1 MTPGSNRFDR
11 MEWAGA
17 FGDLG
22 TLVPFVAA
30 YITILKMDPLGILL
44 AFGVSM
50 VACGWFYRTPFPVQP
65 MKAIG
70 AVAITQAAQISAL
83 NGNSVIAASLVTGV
97 IWLLLGVTGLAGKIS
112 RMVPREV
119 MLGIV
124 LGLGM
129 SFMLQG
135 ARMMGADWPVA
146 CAAFLVVILLKD
158 SKVFPAMFVLLLGG
172 FAYSIAKDP
181 ALLAQIGNISI
192 GFRMPHPDFSS
203 ISLNDLLYG
212 AVFLAL
218 PQLPLT
224 LGNAIIGIREENNRL
239 FPDRSISIK
248 GVATSTGIM
257 NLFSAAIGG
266 IPLCHGAGGMAAHVS
281 FGARTGGAS
290 IILGSILI
298 ALALAFSGSI
308 ELLFQVFPVAVLG
321 VILFFAG
328 LLLAVANMPG
338 QASRQQ
344 IFITV
349 ATAGMAT
356 WNVGAA
362 LVLGML
368 LHLLARHGR
377 LGA

>member
-1 MTPGSNRFDR
+1 
-11 MEWAGA
+11 
-17 FGDLG
+17 
-22 TLVPFVAA
+22 
-30 YITILKMDPLGILL
+30 
-44 AFGVSM
+44 
-50 VACGWFYRTPFPVQP
+50 
-65 MKAIG
+65 
-70 AVAITQAAQISAL
+70 
-83 NGNSVIAASLVTGV
+83 
-97 IWLLLGVTGLAGKIS
+97 
-112 RMVPREV
+112 
-119 MLGIV
+119 
-124 LGLGM
+124 
-129 SFMLQG
+129 
-135 ARMMGADWPVA
+135 
-146 CAAFLVVILLKD
+146 
-158 SKVFPAMFVLLLGG
+158 
-172 FAYSIAKDP
+172 
-181 ALLAQIGNISI
+181 
-192 GFRMPHPDFSS
+192 MPHPDFSS

-356 WNVGAA
+356 WNVGGGVAGLGPELAA
-362 LVLGML
+362 GT
-368 LHLLARHGR
+368 G
-377 LGA
+377 